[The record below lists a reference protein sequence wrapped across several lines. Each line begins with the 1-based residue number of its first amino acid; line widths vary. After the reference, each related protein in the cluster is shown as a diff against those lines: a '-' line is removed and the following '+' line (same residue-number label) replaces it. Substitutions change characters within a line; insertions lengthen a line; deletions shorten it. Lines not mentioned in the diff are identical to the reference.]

1 MKRSPDIFNMAKSTQ
16 SGMTIL
22 GDDPS
27 ILPTSDCSNGMKGK
41 QYDVTIA
48 RLQLANHRAHWIEV
62 TRNRRTRTNKAEFHK
77 YLSDPMTS
85 QSAEKTILM
94 QRFAGRFLSEVP
106 QS

>member
-1 MKRSPDIFNMAKSTQ
+1 VKRSPDIFNMAKSTQ
-16 SGMTIL
+16 SGITIL

-41 QYDVTIA
+41 QYDVMIA
-48 RLQLANHRAHWIEV
+48 RLQLANHRAHWIEL
-62 TRNRRTRTNKAEFHK
+62 TRNRSTNKAEFHK

-94 QRFAGRFLSEVP
+94 QRFAH
-106 QS
+106 